1 MCISVLETEVTRTF
15 SSRVRLCLKLL
26 QRFQYLREYTELL
39 REEVFTL
46 HNRMEKIKTSFSQ
59 HVVET
64 VNKISVVQ
72 GS

>member
-46 HNRMEKIKTSFSQ
+46 HNRMEKIKTSFS
-59 HVVET
+59 
-64 VNKISVVQ
+64 
-72 GS
+72 